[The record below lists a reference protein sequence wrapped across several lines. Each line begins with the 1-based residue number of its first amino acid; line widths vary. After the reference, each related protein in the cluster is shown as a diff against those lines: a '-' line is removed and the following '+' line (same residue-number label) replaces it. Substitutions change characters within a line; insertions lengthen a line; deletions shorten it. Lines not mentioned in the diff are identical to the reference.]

1 MPSGNV
7 GAVGTSQLPPK
18 LQADHQEFVRA
29 LSGWVEGGAGDVR
42 TLSLLT
48 HFGLLVHDH
57 AVRFGLIS
65 RGDRS
70 SLFTR
75 HVLDS
80 LNPVSLFGRP
90 PSTALDVGSGA
101 GFPGIPLA
109 IVWPSTTVTLIE
121 RREKK

>member
-1 MPSGNV
+1 MPSENV
-7 GAVGTSQLPPK
+7 GAVGTSQLPAK
-18 LQADHQEFVRA
+18 LQADHQDFVRA

-65 RGDRS
+65 KGDRS

-75 HVLDS
+75 HILDS
-80 LNPVSLFGRP
+80 LNPAALFTRV
-90 PSTALDVGSGA
+90 PSTAVDVGSGA

-109 IVWPSTTVTLIE
+109 VVWPSTIVTLVE
-121 RREKK
+121 RR